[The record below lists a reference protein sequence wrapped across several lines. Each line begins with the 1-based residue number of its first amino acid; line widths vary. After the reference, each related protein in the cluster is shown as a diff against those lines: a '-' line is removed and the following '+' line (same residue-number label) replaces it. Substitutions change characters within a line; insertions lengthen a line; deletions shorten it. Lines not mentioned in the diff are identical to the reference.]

1 MPYIIKSYTKT
12 QARKLGVVVKPS
24 KVKGKKIDV
33 FKNGQKIASVGALKT
48 IKKVEDKPT
57 STTTYFRVDMCSF
70 PIISLKDLKTKLN
83 SILKKYEIK
92 KDEIML

>member
-1 MPYIIKSYTKT
+1 M
-12 QARKLGVVVKPS
+12 VN
-24 KVKGKKIDV
+24 KVKAIEIC
-33 FKNGQKIASVGALKT
+33 KNLLKT